1 MADELL
7 FTTDAETL
15 HKQWFS
21 SEYKHIIFM
30 LWYRNG
36 KPRPGK
42 LREISPVD
50 DTSGKKPSIFTMN
63 EWVEQFRVQAKEL
76 DDQVQKQLQDYMIKE
91 KVEMLHRHADSGKK
105 IQEMALKYLDAH
117 QDEIT
122 VTTAIRMWV
131 EGAKIERSS
140 RGIAPMLEDISDAS
154 DEKLASE
161 LEKLLMGTAPELL
174 PNPPADGDS
183 DEFGEDDAD
192 DL

>member
-1 MADELL
+1 MSDDLL

-15 HKQWFS
+15 KKQFFS
-21 SEYKHIIFM
+21 SEYKHLLFM

-50 DTSGKKPSIFTMN
+50 ESSGRKPSIFTYN
-63 EWVEQFRVQAKEL
+63 EWVEQFKVQAKEL
-76 DDQVQKQLQDYMIKE
+76 DDQVQKQLQEYMIKE
-91 KVEMLHRHADSGKK
+91 KVEMLHRHADSGR
-105 IQEMALKYLDAH
+105 QVQDWAMKYLSAH
-117 QDEIT
+117 QEEIT

-161 LEKLLMGTAPELL
+161 LEKLLVGTAPELL
-174 PNPPADGDS
+174 PNTDDLDEDDLGD
-183 DEFGEDDAD
+183 DDDAD
-192 DL
+192 TL